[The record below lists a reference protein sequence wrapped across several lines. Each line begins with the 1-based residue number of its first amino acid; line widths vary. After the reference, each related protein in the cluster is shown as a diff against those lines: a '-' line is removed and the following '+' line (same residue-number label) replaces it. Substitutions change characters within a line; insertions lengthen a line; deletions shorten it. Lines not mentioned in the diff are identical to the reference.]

1 VLDAYWGRLN
11 KVYGTSSIAA
21 TAALALDDGLEL
33 AALKAAQVNDLE
45 AWIAAVLQPVKEAI
59 A

>member
-1 VLDAYWGRLN
+1 
-11 KVYGTSSIAA
+11 
-21 TAALALDDGLEL
+21 LDDGLEL